1 MDRRGGGAMN
11 GAADV
16 FALTDEDRERLSGGP
31 PVVVSLSGG
40 KDSAAAALLL
50 ERHGVPFTCV
60 FLDTGWEHPAVY
72 SYIDDVLEPRF
83 GRIERLKSSEY
94 PGGMPDLVRQKGAFA
109 SRTLRFCTE
118 ELKWRPLK
126 AYFDSWDDE
135 PPVSVVGIRRG
146 ESRARSQMARWEFD
160 KALDVL
166 VWRPLV
172 DHSFDDVIA
181 MHHEAGL
188 QPNPLYLG
196 GASRVGC
203 FPCIFARKRE
213 VATVARLWPQR
224 IDEIRAL
231 EAELTGAFRQ
241 KVEAD
246 EEVRAVLIAKA
257 EDRVAFSLTTVAA
270 GPVAWAA
277 WKKGALTDEQRAAAD
292 VARSEVQ
299 SGRHAAAVQ
308 RECEALTRR
317 TFFHGRSDTDGSID
331 EIVAWAQTTRGG
343 RQFPLFDVTAQDG
356 CMRWGLCDTADESDL
371 VVIDEPK

>member
-1 MDRRGGGAMN
+1 MGRLKGGAMS
-11 GAADV
+11 GDDL
-16 FALTDEDRERLSGGP
+16 FALTDEDRERLTDGP

-50 ERHGVPFTCV
+50 ERNGVPFNCI

-83 GRIERLKSSEY
+83 GRIERLKSAAY
-94 PGGMPDLVRQKGAFA
+94 PGGMSDLVRKKGAFA
-109 SRTLRFCTE
+109 KRMLRFCTE

-135 PPVSVVGIRRG
+135 PPVNVVGIRRG
-146 ESRARSQMARWEFD
+146 ESRARSQMQRWEFD

-172 DHSFDDVIA
+172 DHLFEDVIA

-188 QPNPLYLG
+188 RPNPLYLD

-231 EAELTGAFRQ
+231 EAELTDAYRRRVGANDS
-241 KVEAD
+241 A
-246 EEVRAVLIAKA
+246 RAALTAKA
-257 EDRVAFSLTTVAA
+257 EDRVAFSLACTAA
-270 GPVAWAA
+270 GPIAWAS
-277 WKKGALTDEQRAAAD
+277 WKNGALTDDQRAAAD
-292 VARSEVQ
+292 AAQAELQ
-299 SGRHAAAVQ
+299 SGRHAAAVR
-308 RECEALTRR
+308 REVEALTRR

-331 EIVAWAQTTRGG
+331 EIVAWAQTDRGG

-356 CMRWGLCDTADESDL
+356 CMRWGLCDTVDESDL
-371 VVIDEPK
+371 VVIDEPE

>member
-1 MDRRGGGAMN
+1 MIGAV
-11 GAADV
+11 DI
-16 FALTDEDRERLSGGP
+16 FALTDEDRERLYEAP

-40 KDSAAAALLL
+40 KDSAAVALLL

-72 SYIDDVLEPRF
+72 SYLDDVLEPRF
-83 GRIERLKSSEY
+83 GRIERLKSAEY

-109 SRTLRFCTE
+109 SRMLRFCTE

-146 ESRARSQMARWEFD
+146 ESRARSQMLRWEFD

-188 QPNPLYLG
+188 QPNPLYLD

-231 EAELTGAFRQ
+231 EAELTDAFRR
-241 KVEAD
+241 KVKEND
-246 EEVRAVLIAKA
+246 SERATLIAKA
-257 EDRVAFSLTTVAA
+257 ADRVAFGLTVEIA
-270 GPVAWAA
+270 GHVAWAS
-277 WKKGALTDEQRAAAD
+277 WKKGALTDGQ
-292 VARSEVQ
+292 Q
-299 SGRHAAAVQ
+299 AAAVAARGEVEAGRHVDAVA
-308 RECEALTRR
+308 RECEALQRR

-356 CMRWGLCDTADESDL
+356 CMRWGLCDTAEESDL
-371 VVIDEPK
+371 VVIDEPD